1 MIYTPE
7 LVGSVGEVFMSVVLV
22 TGASSGIGAAI
33 AIAFAEEGW
42 DVMAA
47 GRDEGRLEEVA
58 DVSEKIV
65 TWAGELAGS
74 EDCDELVSDT
84 IDEFGQID
92 CLVNNAGVIVR
103 GDATETSDDDWRYT
117 MAINLDVPFFLS
129 RSALPYVVRAEGS
142 IINIASDWGLHGGER
157 AVAYCASKGGIVLL
171 TKAMARDHAS
181 DGVRINAICPGDV
194 DTPMLAAE
202 ADEQGMELD
211 DYLEEAASQVPSG
224 RVATPEE
231 VAALA
236 LFLAADSASHITGAA
251 IPIDGG
257 GSA

>member
-1 MIYTPE
+1 
-7 LVGSVGEVFMSVVLV
+7 MSVVIV
-22 TGASSGIGAAI
+22 TGASSGIGASI
-33 AIAFAEEGW
+33 AIAFAEDGW

-58 DVSEKIV
+58 DVSERIV
-65 TWAGELAGS
+65 TWSGELAESG
-74 EDCDELVSDT
+74 DCDELVADT
-84 IDEFGQID
+84 IDEFGQLD

-103 GDATETSDDDWRYT
+103 ADVADTSDEEWRYT

-129 RSALPYVVRAEGS
+129 RAALPYLLQAEGS
-142 IINIASDWGLHGGER
+142 IVNIASDWGLGGGER
-157 AVAYCASKGGIVLL
+157 AAAYCVSKGGIVLL
-171 TKAMARDHAS
+171 TKAMAKDHA
-181 DGVRINAICPGDV
+181 GEGLRVNAVCPGDV

-202 ADEQGMELD
+202 ADDRGIELD
-211 DYLEEAASQVPSG
+211 AYLEEAAADSPNG

-236 LFLAADSASHITGAA
+236 LFLASDIAAHINGAA

-257 GSA
+257 LSA

>member
-1 MIYTPE
+1 
-7 LVGSVGEVFMSVVLV
+7 MSVALV

-33 AIAFAEEGW
+33 AIGFAQDGW

-58 DVSEKIV
+58 DVSDRIV
-65 TWAGELAGS
+65 TWSGELAAS
-74 EDCDELVSDT
+74 EDCDELISDT
-84 IDEFGQID
+84 IEEFGQID

-103 GDATETSDDDWRYT
+103 ADVADTSDDDWRYT

-129 RSALPYVVRAEGS
+129 RAALPYLLRSEGS
-142 IINIASDWGLHGGER
+142 IVNIASDWGLSGGER
-157 AVAYCASKGGIVLL
+157 AAAYCVSKGGIVLL
-171 TKAMARDHAS
+171 TKAMAKDHAR
-181 DGVRINAICPGDV
+181 DGLRVNAVCPGDV

-202 ADEQGMELD
+202 AEKQGIELEAF
-211 DYLEEAASQVPSG
+211 LEESAEASPNG

-231 VAALA
+231 VASIT
-236 LFLAADSASHITGAA
+236 LFLASDAASHINGAA

-257 GSA
+257 ASA